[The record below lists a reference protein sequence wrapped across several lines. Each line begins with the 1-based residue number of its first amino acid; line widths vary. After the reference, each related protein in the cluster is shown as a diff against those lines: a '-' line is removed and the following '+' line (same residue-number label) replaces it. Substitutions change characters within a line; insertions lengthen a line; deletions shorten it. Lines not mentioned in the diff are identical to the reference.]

1 MAPLAG
7 FGTAIVLLI
16 IGLGLL
22 SVRRVFRARTGLAV
36 VVIALVAGALA
47 GVAAQQTVI
56 VAALLVG
63 AVLIVGVGAVA
74 SVALLAPRS

>member
-7 FGTAIVLLI
+7 FGTTVVLLM

-22 SVRRVFRARTGLAV
+22 FVRRVFRARTGLAV
-36 VVIALVAGALA
+36 VVIALGAGALA
-47 GVAAQQTVI
+47 GVSAQQPLL
-56 VAALLVG
+56 AATLLVG

-74 SVALLAPRS
+74 SVALLSHP